1 MSKWIQKQAFLYSRK
16 RISFLIACLFFS
28 ARSNYSSLQI
38 KMSSS
43 DDDTR
48 SRLAQVLSNTWTT
61 LDNEEV
67 KPITIKKFLRQNS
80 SFDLMHFDQRNESKV
95 LVLYTGGTI
104 GKAQFLPFLAPEN
117 QLLIM

>member
-1 MSKWIQKQAFLYSRK
+1 
-16 RISFLIACLFFS
+16 
-28 ARSNYSSLQI
+28 
-38 KMSSS
+38 MSSS
-43 DDDTR
+43 EDDTR

-67 KPITIKKFLRQNS
+67 KPTTIKKFLRQNS